1 MSHTVAKVVRRIGPL
16 RPADACE
23 IVHQA
28 AVGLQIIHEQG
39 LVHRDLKPS
48 NLMLTTPG
56 VIKVLELRLARL
68 AGGTPEEPGLTSLG
82 TCDYMAPE
90 QQADQDR

>member
-48 NLMLTTPG
+48 NLN
-56 VIKVLELRLARL
+56 
-68 AGGTPEEPGLTSLG
+68 
-82 TCDYMAPE
+82 
-90 QQADQDR
+90 